1 VAKLNGRC
9 VVGQRHDL
17 YAYIRSRLR
26 LHIGSLAD
34 IGYVVQ
40 ESPATYGGLKPGPHH
55 QIQDIQPAIGV
66 RGARLSAKVT
76 QVAPVLPSL
85 VEQPLRPVAVVQPV
99 SLTQVSWQLAFWW
112 AEAAVQRA

>member
-1 VAKLNGRC
+1 
-9 VVGQRHDL
+9 
-17 YAYIRSRLR
+17 
-26 LHIGSLAD
+26 
-34 IGYVVQ
+34 
-40 ESPATYGGLKPGPHH
+40 
-55 QIQDIQPAIGV
+55 
-66 RGARLSAKVT
+66 LSAKVT